1 MQVSREYA
9 LKELIAVRDGLD
21 AWIRDLTNPT
31 GLTPDGGETPFYP
44 EGVPVSVSVSELEG
58 IPVSQLRAELMHMAA
73 KIEALAQT

>member
-31 GLTPDGGETPFYP
+31 GLNPDGSETPFYAD
-44 EGVPVSVSVSELEG
+44 GVPVSVSVVELEG
-58 IPVSQLRAELMHMAA
+58 IPVSQLRAELLHMAS
-73 KIEALAQT
+73 KIEALAQV